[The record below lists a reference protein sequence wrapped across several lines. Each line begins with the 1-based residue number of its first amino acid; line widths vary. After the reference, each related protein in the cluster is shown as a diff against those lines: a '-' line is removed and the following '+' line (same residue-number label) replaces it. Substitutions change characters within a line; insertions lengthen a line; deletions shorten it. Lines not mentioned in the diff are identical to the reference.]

1 MKKMKSNRIY
11 FTLFI
16 MLMAGGLAAQ
26 DSATA
31 ESIIKLRYFSNDNKI
46 PYLLVKTQLKL
57 GKKYTPVT
65 NVPVKVYI
73 DSDSSEA
80 TAIGKIITGKNGEAS
95 VILPEAARDIWVAS
109 AMHNFIALST
119 ATKEFGEVK
128 AELPITK
135 SKIIIDTSSDEKIK
149 NITVTVTEL
158 KNNEW
163 VAAKDVEVKIG
174 IARLGSV
181 LAVGDEET
189 YTTDS
194 TGTAVAE
201 FKKDS
206 LPGDEKGNIMLVAK
220 VEDNEQYGNLIVEKK
235 VAWGVNKKLPDNFNA
250 RTLWATRDKA
260 PGWLLFMAYSI
271 IIGVWGTLLYLVWQL
286 IKIKKLGK
294 TAEL

>member
-1 MKKMKSNRIY
+1 M
-11 FTLFI
+11 

-26 DSATA
+26 DSATT
-31 ESIIKLRYFSNDNKI
+31 ESIIKLRYFSDDNKI
-46 PYLLVKTQLKL
+46 PYLLVQTQLKI
-57 GKKYTPVT
+57 GKKFTPVT

-80 TAIGKIITGKNGEAS
+80 TMIGKIVTGKNGEAF
-95 VILPEAARDIWVAS
+95 VILPESARDIWVAS

-119 ATKEFGEVK
+119 ATKDFGEIK
-128 AELPITK
+128 AELSITK
-135 SKIIIDTSSDEKIK
+135 SKIIIDTSSEENVK
-149 NITVTVTEL
+149 NITVTVTEF

-163 VAAKDVEVKIG
+163 VAAKDVEVRIG
-174 IARLGSV
+174 IARLGSI
-181 LAVGDEET
+181 LPAADEET

-194 TGTAVAE
+194 AGKAVAD
-201 FKKDS
+201 FNKDS

-220 VEDNEQYGNLIVEKK
+220 VEDNELYGNLIVEKK
-235 VAWGVNKKLPDNFNA
+235 VPWGVYKKLPDNFNA

-271 IIGVWGTLLYLVWQL
+271 VIGVWGTLIYLIWQL

-294 TAEL
+294 TAA

>member
-1 MKKMKSNRIY
+1 
-11 FTLFI
+11 
-16 MLMAGGLAAQ
+16 MLVAGGLVAQ
-26 DSATA
+26 DSATV
-31 ESIIKLRYFSNDNKI
+31 ESIIKLRYFSADNKI
-46 PYLLVKTQLKL
+46 PYLLVQTQHKL

-65 NVPVKVYI
+65 NVPVRVYI
-73 DSDSSEA
+73 DSDSGEA
-80 TAIGKIITGKNGEAS
+80 NMIGKIVTGNNGEAS
-95 VILPEAARDIWVAS
+95 VILPETARDIWAAS

-119 ATKEFGEVK
+119 TTKEFGEVK
-128 AELPITK
+128 TELPITK

-158 KNNEW
+158 KNKEW

-174 IARLGSV
+174 IARSGSI
-181 LAVGDEET
+181 LPAGDEET

-194 TGTAVAE
+194 TGKVVAE

-206 LPGDEKGNIMLVAK
+206 LPGDEKGNIMLAAK
-220 VEDNEQYGNLIVEKK
+220 VEDNELYGNLIVEKK
-235 VAWGVNKKLPDNFNA
+235 VPWGVYNKLPDNFNA

-271 IIGVWGTLLYLVWQL
+271 VIGVWGTLLYLVWQL

-294 TAEL
+294 AAA